1 MKKYYPRL
9 IEQEI
14 KATLSYVGG
23 VLITGPKACGKT
35 ETARQFAKSSVNLE
49 SDRNAQMIAE
59 ADPRDV
65 LSGEPPRLID
75 EYQVVPAVWNTAR
88 HEIDNRQKTGQFIFT
103 GSSTPRDETALHS
116 GIGRIARLKMRPM
129 TWVERGYS
137 SGKISLGYLLA
148 KHEKIQSELVDEKL
162 GVIAERLCVGGWPL
176 NISLSVRAAL
186 LANRQYV
193 DLLAE
198 SDISKPDGKYRDPIR
213 VRKFIESYSRN
224 VATPAKIST
233 LVSDT
238 GGLDDEAFTRIT
250 AREYQ
255 NQLTQLMVLEDLPVW
270 PTHIRS
276 SAKLRQTPKRHFVD
290 PSLAVASLALS
301 PEMIMKDLNYF
312 GFLFES
318 LVLMNIRVYA
328 ELNDALVY
336 YYRDTDD
343 DEIDIIVEKRS
354 GEWAIFE
361 VKLSANQAEDGVMQ
375 IKRFIAKLSDEK
387 LEKLTSKNIVV
398 GLGGSYTRPDGVN
411 IISLASLG
419 I

>member
-137 SGKISLGYLLA
+137 SGNISLGYLLA

-162 GVIAERLCVGGWPL
+162 GVIAERICVGGWPL

-255 NQLTQLMVLEDLPVW
+255 NQLTQLMVIEDLPVW

>member
-14 KATLSYVGG
+14 KDTLSYVGG

-137 SGKISLGYLLA
+137 SGNISLGYLLA

-162 GVIAERLCVGGWPL
+162 GVIAERICVGGWPL

-255 NQLTQLMVLEDLPVW
+255 NQLTQLMVIEDLPVW

>member
-9 IEQEI
+9 IERSIED
-14 KATLSYVGG
+14 TLSYTGG

-35 ETARQFAKSSVNLE
+35 ETAKKFAKNFVNLE
-49 SDRNAQMIAE
+49 TDKNARMLAE
-59 ADPRDV
+59 ADPRDI
-65 LSGEPPRLID
+65 LSEEPPQLID
-75 EYQVVPAVWNTAR
+75 EYQVVPAVWNAAR

-129 TWVERGYS
+129 TWAESGYS
-137 SGKISLGYLLA
+137 SSKVSLGYLLEEH
-148 KHEKIQSELVDEKL
+148 KKIQSELVGQKL
-162 GVIAERLCVGGWPL
+162 SVIAERLCVGGWPL
-176 NISLSVRAAL
+176 NISLPVRAAL
-186 LANRQYV
+186 SANRQYV

-213 VRKFIESYSRN
+213 VKKFIESYSRN
-224 VATPAKIST
+224 IATPAKLST

-238 GGLDDEAFTRIT
+238 SGLDDEAFTRIT
-250 AREYQ
+250 ASEYQ
-255 NQLTQLMVLEDLPVW
+255 NQLTKLMVIEDLPVW

-318 LVLMNIRVYA
+318 LVLLNIRVYA
-328 ELNDALVY
+328 ELNDASVY
-336 YYRDTDD
+336 YYRDTDG
-343 DEIDIIVEKRS
+343 DEVDIIVEKRS

-361 VKLSANQAEDGVMQ
+361 VKLGANQAEDGVAQ
-375 IKRFIAKLSDEK
+375 IHRVTAKLIDKK
-387 LEKLTSKNIVV
+387 LEKLTSRNIVV
-398 GLGGSYTRPDGVN
+398 GLGGSYTRPDGIN

-419 I
+419 V